1 MTREAARSTET
12 PSRALDTTQ
21 RVTAAEAPSLHR
33 EAAVAL
39 SSPPSE
45 VKVGRSDAPS
55 PTPVKAEVTE
65 KGSLTSEM
73 KAAVDKS
80 EKIIVKVAPAGDDN
94 GDKSDLVIKA
104 DGTIVQNLNMDPKRT
119 DSKNL
124 TVSVEQTVGS
134 TETLTKQ
141 QNDALNKVIAYAEEK
156 KKEVT
161 LDKANPSAPTE
172 ASEIRPAP
180 IQNAAQPNAGDYGSG
195 GGGGG
200 GGLAPTSDATMSRGA
215 GGGAPGAATDSGA
228 GYSGDGGYSSPS
240 PPDYSKVDLS
250 ELVTEWFNDPA
261 SLEKFKKLYPE
272 LYAKLLG
279 PDGKLDMNKLKQMK
293 ASNDPLLEGLRDKLP
308 TIASEFPNTKA
319 LSSVPSASG
328 DAVNPTGAK
337 IADFAW
343 KNSSPNGTGG
353 WCAGTVSKTIEEAT
367 GHIVYGNANHF
378 PVNLKKIGYTE
389 ADPNNLKVGQ
399 IVVVPWTKEV
409 WAAEREK
416 RGNCENIGDTMVIGK
431 DPSGRLMALNDLR
444 YPLDQYLTSSR
455 YDFRQMKV
463 LTPPEKPAIA

>member
-1 MTREAARSTET
+1 MTREAKSLEAGPKGSDSTT
-12 PSRALDTTQ
+12 ITTAPE
-21 RVTAAEAPSLHR
+21 AAPLHR

-45 VKVGRSDAPS
+45 VRAGRSDAPS
-55 PTPVKAEVTE
+55 PAPPKAEVAE

-80 EKIIVKVAPAGDDN
+80 EKIVVKLAPAGGDK

-104 DGTIVQNLNMDPKRT
+104 DGTIVQNLNMDPNKAA
-119 DSKNL
+119 SKNL
-124 TVSVEQTVGS
+124 TVSVEQNTGS
-134 TETLTKQ
+134 SETLTKQ
-141 QNDALNKVIAYAEEK
+141 QNDALEKVLAYAKEK
-156 KKEVT
+156 NKDVT
-161 LDKANPSAPTE
+161 LAEADSSTPPQVKESEAAPR
-172 ASEIRPAP
+172 A
-180 IQNAAQPNAGDYGSG
+180 NAAQPSAGDSGSG

-200 GGLAPTSDATMSRGA
+200 SVPSGDGMAGGGGG

-250 ELVTEWFNDPA
+250 ALVTEWFNDPA

-293 ASNDPLLEGLRDKLP
+293 ASNDPLLESLRDKLP

-328 DAVNPTGAK
+328 DAVNATGEK
-337 IADFAW
+337 LADKAAQVAAEL
-343 KNSSPNGTGG
+343 PGTGY
-353 WCAGTVSKTIEEAT
+353 CAKGVSYAIERTT
-367 GHIVYGNANHF
+367 GQVIAGNANDMRKSLPSHGF
-378 PVNLKKIGYTE
+378 KE
-389 ADPNNLKVGQ
+389 ATFRDLKVGQ
-399 IVVVPWTKEV
+399 VVHAYWTPEV
-409 WAAEREK
+409 YAQEKAK
-416 RGNCENIGDTMVIGK
+416 RGNCDNYGDIFVVGK
-431 DPSGRLMALNDLR
+431 DKNGQLVAINDAIV
-444 YPLDQYLTSSR
+444 PLDQKLSHNR
-455 YDFRQMKV
+455 YDWNTAKAF
-463 LTPPEKPAIA
+463 TPPTA